1 MRNPILLLSCLIFFG
16 CSVEKKETVN
26 LLECVPQNTL
36 AVFQVNDQNM
46 LRSALSNLPF
56 IEPIFELNDDFYNEI
71 KAVLPESFPPNALL
85 CINPEGKAALAAS
98 FIYKDLP
105 GISA

>member
-56 IEPIFELNDDFYNEI
+56 IEPIFELNDDFYKEI
-71 KAVLPESFPPNALL
+71 KAVLPESFAQMPCSALPQREKQPWQPL
-85 CINPEGKAALAAS
+85 LFTKHPQLIV
-98 FIYKDLP
+98 
-105 GISA
+105 